1 MTDREL
7 RELRRDLKVTRK
19 AAFAAGTHKNHLT
32 QWRTYLL
39 FFLYFLFDFLP
50 ATVDTVCL
58 FSQFLSR
65 SLTPA
70 SVHNSLSGVKFLHV
84 PLGHDFSSLR
94 TFSIRIT
101 LRGIDR
107 MALHCPTRAP
117 PVTPSILFSLIQ
129 LSRSVDSS
137 PEYITFSCAFLFAF
151 FLMVRISNIVPLS
164 TRSFDCRKHLCRG
177 DIVSAPHGLTVAFKW
192 SKTNQTGKRHL
203 LLPLVGMPNLPL
215 CPVEMFHRM
224 CTLTPASP
232 MSPAFVL
239 SSPDGSLSPV
249 IKRQFIQVFRECL
262 FSAAIPHVHTYRGH
276 SFCRGGVNWAFQCE
290 VPGELIQVFGDWSFD
305 AYKSSLEFSLPAKLR
320 VAQRVSSSFLFS

>member
-1 MTDREL
+1 MVGREL
-7 RELRRDLKVTRK
+7 
-19 AAFAAGTHKNHLT
+19 
-32 QWRTYLL
+32 Y
-39 FFLYFLFDFLP
+39 FFGCFIGFSLLP

-70 SVHNSLSGVKFLHV
+70 SVRNYLSGVKFLHV
-84 PLGHDFSSLR
+84 ALGHDFPSLR

-137 PEYITFSCAFLFAF
+137 PVYITFSCAFLFAF
-151 FLMVRISNIVPLS
+151 FLMARISNIVPLS

-192 SKTNQTGKRHL
+192 SKTNQTGIRHL
-203 LLPLVGMPNLPL
+203 LLPLVAMPNSPL
-215 CPVEMFHRM
+215 CPVKMFHRM
-224 CTLTPASP
+224 CALTPASP

-239 SSPDGSLSPV
+239 SSPDSSLSPV
-249 IKRQFIQVFRECL
+249 IKRQFV
-262 FSAAIPHVHTYRGH
+262 
-276 SFCRGGVNWAFQCE
+276 
-290 VPGELIQVFGDWSFD
+290 
-305 AYKSSLEFSLPAKLR
+305 
-320 VAQRVSSSFLFS
+320 